1 MTGWG
6 SVGRG
11 WLLLLCV
18 AGRAGAQALPA
29 EPIAV
34 AGGRLTFGADVS
46 ATVAPKDPG
55 FFNYTDYNHSAL
67 RMLRV
72 DLSAAA
78 KAGEHFSLLAEIR
91 SENLGQVRP
100 YALFVRIRPWTA
112 RNFDI
117 QVGRVPPTFGAF
129 ARRTYANDNPL
140 VGYPLAYQY
149 MTTMRADALAASAD
163 ELLAK
168 RSEGWALRYSIGA
181 KTFEGGVPLVS
192 AFRWDTGVQVHAA
205 SRSGAVSG
213 TVAVTTGTVSNPR
226 LHDDNGAPQ
235 VAGRVEWR
243 PASGLVAGG
252 SWARGPFLR
261 RAAASAA
268 LGAVDVDTGAFTQTA
283 WGGDLEYSRDH
294 YVLRFEVV
302 GSGWRLP
309 AVLPPA
315 LPQPLSALATSVEGR
330 YKLRPGLYV
339 ASRVD
344 RLDFSEI
351 TGTGRTLP
359 WDAPVTR
366 IEAGVG
372 YSLQRNLLLK
382 LSYQHNRRDGGKL
395 EKIDNFPAAQ
405 LVFWF

>member
-1 MTGWG
+1 
-6 SVGRG
+6 
-11 WLLLLCV
+11 
-18 AGRAGAQALPA
+18 
-29 EPIAV
+29 
-34 AGGRLTFGADVS
+34 
-46 ATVAPKDPG
+46 
-55 FFNYTDYNHSAL
+55 
-67 RMLRV
+67 ML
-72 DLSAAA
+72 S
-78 KAGEHFSLLAEIR
+78 
-91 SENLGQVRP
+91 
-100 YALFVRIRPWTA
+100 
-112 RNFDI
+112 
-117 QVGRVPPTFGAF
+117 
-129 ARRTYANDNPL
+129 
-140 VGYPLAYQY
+140 
-149 MTTMRADALAASAD
+149 
-163 ELLAK
+163 
-168 RSEGWALRYSIGA
+168 
-181 KTFEGGVPLVS
+181 
-192 AFRWDTGVQVHAA
+192 
-205 SRSGAVSG
+205 

-309 AVLPPA
+309 TVVPPA
-315 LPQPLSALATSVEGR
+315 LPQPLSALATSIEGR

-339 ASRVD
+339 ASRLD

-351 TGTGRTLP
+351 TGTRQTAP

-366 IEAGVG
+366 IEAGLG